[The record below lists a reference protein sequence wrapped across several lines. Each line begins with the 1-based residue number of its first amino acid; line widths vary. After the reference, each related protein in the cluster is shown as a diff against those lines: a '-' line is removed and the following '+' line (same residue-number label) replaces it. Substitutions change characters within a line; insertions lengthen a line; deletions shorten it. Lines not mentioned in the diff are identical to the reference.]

1 MAARADNIVNFR
13 VFCIWT
19 ACPTWRF
26 PGGLVLDCPNIAEQN
41 RPMLLPPLLRSLAVV
56 VAITAGSVLIASTA
70 GAHAVIIDSIQ
81 AVDAVVPAG
90 YADVTLHFN
99 SRIDHQRSRLTLVS
113 PDGAASL
120 LAIAPDSA
128 ADVIAAK
135 MNGLAAGQY
144 RLRWQV
150 LAIDGHMTRG
160 DIRFSVKA
168 P

>member
-1 MAARADNIVNFR
+1 M
-13 VFCIWT
+13 
-19 ACPTWRF
+19 
-26 PGGLVLDCPNIAEQN
+26 DCPNIAEQN

-70 GAHAVIIDSIQ
+70 GAHAVIIDSIP

-90 YADVTLHFN
+90 DADVTLHFN